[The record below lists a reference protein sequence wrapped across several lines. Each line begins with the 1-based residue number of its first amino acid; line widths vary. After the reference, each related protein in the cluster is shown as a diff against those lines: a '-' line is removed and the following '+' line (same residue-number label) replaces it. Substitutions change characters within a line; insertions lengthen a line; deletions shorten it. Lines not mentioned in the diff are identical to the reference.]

1 MNARLHPTLALA
13 LLPMAPKGS
22 VVHKVVSAAQNVSR
36 PSWLDGGAE
45 AVEMAIEDGLLPV
58 GDVCHKPICDDRCAF
73 PGCMGPAVD
82 PKIQQDWDRALKLQQ
97 ELPEC
102 LRGVL

>member
-1 MNARLHPTLALA
+1 MNAQLHPVLALA

-22 VVHKVVSAAQNVSR
+22 VVHKAL
-36 PSWLDGGAE
+36 PSTQ
-45 AVEMAIEDGLLPV
+45 P
-58 GDVCHKPICDDRCAF
+58 
-73 PGCMGPAVD
+73 VD

-102 LRGVL
+102 LRGVM

>member
-1 MNARLHPTLALA
+1 VNARLHPTLALA

-22 VVHKVVSAAQNVSR
+22 VVHKALPSAQ
-36 PSWLDGGAE
+36 P
-45 AVEMAIEDGLLPV
+45 
-58 GDVCHKPICDDRCAF
+58 
-73 PGCMGPAVD
+73 VD

>member
-1 MNARLHPTLALA
+1 MNASIPSTIALA

-22 VVHKVVSAAQNVSR
+22 VVHKALPSAQ
-36 PSWLDGGAE
+36 P
-45 AVEMAIEDGLLPV
+45 
-58 GDVCHKPICDDRCAF
+58 
-73 PGCMGPAVD
+73 VD
-82 PKIQQDWDRALKLQQ
+82 PNIQKDWDRALKLQQ